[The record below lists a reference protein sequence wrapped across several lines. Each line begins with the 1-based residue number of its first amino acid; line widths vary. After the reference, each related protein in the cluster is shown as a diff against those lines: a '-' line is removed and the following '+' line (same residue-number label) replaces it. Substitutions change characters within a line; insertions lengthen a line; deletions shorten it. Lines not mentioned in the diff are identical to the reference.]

1 MADAEM
7 DLAGLTRES
16 EAIWDRNAAHWDA
29 RMAEGNSFHRELVEP
44 ATLAL
49 LRLQPGE
56 RVLEI
61 ACGNGQFARKMASLG
76 ATVLATDFSA
86 GQLEHARSRTVE
98 VEQAGRIEYRQ
109 VDATDEAALLAL
121 GAGQFEAAV
130 ANMALM
136 DMAVIAPLYRALAR
150 LLRPDGRFVFSVQ
163 HPCFNA
169 TGNPL
174 VLEELEEDEAVC
186 RTVYAVKVTH
196 YRRPERTRGLAM
208 VGQPVPQYY
217 FHRALADLLA
227 PAFASGLALD
237 GLEEPTFAQR
247 TEGARPLGWGSF
259 TDIPPVL
266 VARLRLGPAT

>member
-1 MADAEM
+1 MAASDA
-7 DLAGLTRES
+7 DLQALTRES
-16 EAIWDRNAAHWDA
+16 AAIWDRNAAHWDA
-29 RMAEGNSFHRELVEP
+29 RMAEGNRFHLELVEP

-49 LRLQPGE
+49 LCVQPGE

-76 ATVLATDFSA
+76 AQVLATDFSA
-86 GQLEHARSRTVE
+86 GQLERARARTAE
-98 VEQAGRIEYRQ
+98 HGDRIEYRQ

-121 GAGQFEAAV
+121 GAGRFDAAV

-136 DMAVIAPLYRALAR
+136 DMAAIEPLYRALAQ
-150 LLRPDGRFVFSVQ
+150 LLRPGGRFVFAVQ

-174 VLEELEEDEAVC
+174 LMEESEEDGAVF

-208 VGQPVPQYY
+208 AGQPVPQYY

-227 PAFASGLALD
+227 PAFAAGLALD
-237 GLEEPTFAQR
+237 GLEEPTFAER
-247 TEGARPLGWGSF
+247 TAEGRALGWGNF
-259 TDIPPVL
+259 TDVPPVL
-266 VARLRLGPAT
+266 VARLRVVSAT